1 MMNKLVKS
9 RLFWPLIALIVLLLF
24 NAIFTKNFFS
34 IQIVD
39 GHLYG
44 NIIDIL
50 KNVAPLAL
58 LAIGMTMVIATGGI
72 DISVGSVVAI
82 SGALA
87 CSIIDDRMK
96 IFGNGLI
103 TALVIALI
111 SGIICGIWN
120 GILVAKVKIQP
131 VVATLILMT
140 AGRGIAQL
148 ITKGKIVT
156 INSAAMVNEYYFIGA
171 GYLLGIPFAVFIVL
185 IALIIV
191 LIFVKRTAFG
201 LFLESLGTNNRSSHL
216 AGIKVDKL
224 ILITYVVSG
233 FMAALAGILISSNI
247 KGADCNNAGLF
258 IELDAILAVA
268 IGGNSLNGGRFS
280 ITSSIVGAL
289 VIQCLTTTVYAL
301 GVQPQIISLVKAIV
315 IIAICLFQSNQFRE
329 AVFGCFNHSKKS
341 KNLLSKK
348 GAQIS

>member
-1 MMNKLVKS
+1 MGRLVKS
-9 RLFWPLIALIVLLLF
+9 RLFWPLIALVVLLLF
-24 NAIFTKNFFS
+24 NAVFTKNFFS
-34 IQIVD
+34 IQVVE

-44 NIIDIL
+44 SIIDIL

-82 SGALA
+82 SGAIA
-87 CSIIDDRMK
+87 CSIIDGR
-96 IFGNGLI
+96 IGSFNNTLLFAI
-103 TALVIALI
+103 LLALA
-111 SGIICGIWN
+111 SGVVCGIWN
-120 GILVAKVKIQP
+120 GLLVAKIKVQP

-156 INSAAMVNEYYFIGA
+156 INSAPMVNEYYFIGA
-171 GYLLGIPFAVFIVL
+171 GYLFGLPFALFIVL
-185 IALIIV
+185 IMLGVI
-191 LIFVKRTAFG
+191 LIFVKRTSFG

-216 AGIKVDKL
+216 AGIEVDKL
-224 ILITYVVSG
+224 KLITYVISG
-233 FMAALAGILISSNI
+233 VMAALAGILISSNI

-258 IELDAILAVA
+258 IELDAILSVA

-280 ITSSIVGAL
+280 IGSSVIGAL

-301 GVQPQIISLVKAIV
+301 GVPPQTISLVKALV
-315 IIAICLFQSNQFRE
+315 IIAICLFQSNKFR
-329 AVFGCFNHSKKS
+329 AAAFGRFMSLKKS
-341 KNLLSKK
+341 KDLLFKK

>member
-1 MMNKLVKS
+1 M
-9 RLFWPLIALIVLLLF
+9 ALIMLLIF
-24 NAIFTKNFFS
+24 NALFTKNFFS
-34 IQIVD
+34 IQIIE

-44 NIIDIL
+44 NVIDIL

-58 LAIGMTMVIATGGI
+58 LAMGMTLVIATGGI

-82 SGALA
+82 SGAIA
-87 CSIIDDRMK
+87 CSIIDGR
-96 IFGNGLI
+96 IGNFNNSLI
-103 TALVIALI
+103 AALTLALI
-111 SGIICGIWN
+111 SGLLCGVWN
-120 GILVAKVKIQP
+120 GLLVAKVKIQP

-156 INSAAMVNEYYFIGA
+156 INSAPKVNEYYFIGA
-171 GYLLGIPFAVFIVL
+171 GYLFGIPFAVFIVL
-185 IALIIV
+185 IV
-191 LIFVKRTAFG
+191 LVFILFFVKKTAFG

-216 AGIKVDKL
+216 AGIRVDKL
-224 ILITYVVSG
+224 KLITYVISG

-280 ITSSIVGAL
+280 ITSSVVGTL

-301 GVQPQIISLVKAIV
+301 GVPPQIISLVKAIV

-329 AVFGCFNHSKKS
+329 AVFGRLMVSKKS
-341 KNLLSKK
+341 KDLSAKK

>member
-1 MMNKLVKS
+1 MNKLVKS
-9 RLFWPLIALIVLLLF
+9 RLFWPLIALVVLLLF

-72 DISVGSVVAI
+72 DISVGAVVAI
-82 SGALA
+82 SGAIA
-87 CSIIDDRMK
+87 CSIIDGR
-96 IFGNGLI
+96 IEFLGNKLG
-103 TALVIALI
+103 TALAIALI
-111 SGIICGIWN
+111 AGILCGIWN
-120 GILVAKVKIQP
+120 GMLVAKVKIQP

-148 ITKGKIVT
+148 ITNGKIVT
-156 INSAAMVNEYYFIGA
+156 INSAKMVNEYYFIGA
-171 GYLLGIPFAVFIVL
+171 GYLGGIPFAVFIVL
-185 IALIIV
+185 AV
-191 LIFVKRTAFG
+191 LGSILFFVKRTAFG

-224 ILITYVVSG
+224 ILITYVISG

-280 ITSSIVGAL
+280 ITTSVVGAL

-301 GVQPQIISLVKAIV
+301 GVPPQTISLVKAIV

-329 AVFGCFNHSKKS
+329 AVFGRLTEVKNSKG
-341 KNLLSKK
+341 LSGKK
-348 GAQIS
+348 GAHIS

>member
-1 MMNKLVKS
+1 MSRLTKS
-9 RLFWPLIALIVLLLF
+9 RLFWPIIALVVLLLF
-24 NAIFTKNFFS
+24 NAVFTKNFFS
-34 IQIVD
+34 IQIID
-39 GHLYG
+39 NHLYG

-58 LAIGMTMVIATGGI
+58 LAIGMTLVIATGGI

-82 SGALA
+82 SGAIA
-87 CSIIDDRMK
+87 CSIIDGR
-96 IFGNGLI
+96 IGSFNNTL
-103 TALVIALI
+103 LFALI
-111 SGIICGIWN
+111 FALLSGIICGIWN
-120 GILVAKVKIQP
+120 GILVAKIKIQP

-156 INSAAMVNEYYFIGA
+156 INSASMVNEYYFIGA
-171 GYLLGIPFAVFIVL
+171 GYLLGLPFALFIVL
-185 IALIIV
+185 IVLLIV
-191 LIFVKRTAFG
+191 LAFIKRTAFG

-216 AGIKVDKL
+216 AGIQVDKL
-224 ILITYVVSG
+224 KLITYIISG

-280 ITSSIVGAL
+280 VGSSVIGAL

-301 GVQPQIISLVKAIV
+301 GVPPQTISLVKAIV
-315 IIAICLFQSNQFRE
+315 IITICLFQSNKFRE
-329 AVFGCFNHSKKS
+329 AIFGRFNYFKKS
-341 KNLLSKK
+341 KDLLVKK